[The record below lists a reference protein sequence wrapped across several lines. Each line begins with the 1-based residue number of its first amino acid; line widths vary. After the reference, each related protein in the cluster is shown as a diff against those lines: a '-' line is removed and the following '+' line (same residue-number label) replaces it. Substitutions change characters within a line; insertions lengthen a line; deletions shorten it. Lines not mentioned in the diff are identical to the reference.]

1 VSLRPHFGDA
11 SSSGSWESPVRLTP
25 FVRGIIIALI
35 LVLAFLLG
43 TLMDVM
49 ILIGA
54 LGLLNVGIIVFLL
67 LKRDITWGFLF
78 YLTAVIFLQRGFW
91 IKLPGFPDL
100 YPARIAFIV
109 LFLVFLIQ
117 ILLGMREVP
126 RFANVEKAM
135 IVFLVVLFISVVTS
149 GQKPRWLLLLR
160 GYVYPYLFYY
170 FARAVVNQE
179 RQVRLV
185 LLYLAFIGI
194 YCGIMGIFEG
204 MHWYELVFPKI
215 IVDPSV
221 ADRGLARLGVRVRGI
236 FLHPAVLGTVM
247 TMGFFAAWLQL
258 SRSRGIMPIIT
269 KLTLLAVTPL
279 TIFFT
284 LTRAV
289 YAGFA
294 GALAVGAIWSR
305 RLRPLCIALLLGGML
320 AAMMN
325 WSNLS
330 STERDKGGMGTMNTI
345 NYRIVILYEALE
357 VFLDY
362 PFFGCGFMNFTE
374 IANDYRRP
382 RDVPLFGHLEIGLGT
397 PAVPHNILLTIVA
410 EQGLAGIVPFF
421 LIFYFIWRKSVWAYR
436 RLPRTG
442 VVSRDFV
449 VCVWCAIIA
458 YWINAMFIEMRYFEY
473 VNVLFFFL
481 MGMTTGMYERHMAA
495 LEKAPER
502 MDRVEP
508 SATPWTGR
516 LAGRRLPA

>member
-1 VSLRPHFGDA
+1 
-11 SSSGSWESPVRLTP
+11 
-25 FVRGIIIALI
+25 
-35 LVLAFLLG
+35 
-43 TLMDVM
+43 
-49 ILIGA
+49 
-54 LGLLNVGIIVFLL
+54 
-67 LKRDITWGFLF
+67 
-78 YLTAVIFLQRGFW
+78 
-91 IKLPGFPDL
+91 
-100 YPARIAFIV
+100 
-109 LFLVFLIQ
+109 
-117 ILLGMREVP
+117 
-126 RFANVEKAM
+126 M

-160 GYVYPYLFYY
+160 GYIYPYLFYY
-170 FARAVVNQE
+170 FARAVVNRE

-185 LLYLAFIGI
+185 LGYLAFIGI
-194 YCGIMGIFEG
+194 YCGVMGIFEG
-204 MHWYELVFPKI
+204 MRWYELVFPKI

-247 TMGFFAAWLQL
+247 TMGFFAAWLHL
-258 SRSRGIMPIIT
+258 SRSRGLAPVMT

-284 LTRAV
+284 LTRSV

-305 RLRPLCIALLLGGML
+305 RLRPLCIALLLAGML
-320 AAMMN
+320 AALMN

-330 STERDKGGMGTMNTI
+330 STDREKGGMGTISTV

-374 IANDYRRP
+374 IASDYRRP

-421 LIFYFIWRKSVWAYR
+421 LIFYFIWRKSVMAYR

-481 MGMTTGMYERHMAA
+481 MGMTTGMYERYVAVEGKPA
-495 LEKAPER
+495 PSPER
-502 MDRVEP
+502 TEV
-508 SATPWTGR
+508 STGAWR
-516 LAGRRLPA
+516 GGLARPGVTT